1 MTSVRSYRG
10 EDAPLLSDL
19 YVRSVRR
26 LAAGDYSARQ
36 IDAWAALAPDPARL
50 DALARDGRLRLVSE
64 DAQGAP
70 VAFADLEPDGH
81 IHYFYCAPE
90 AAGTGTAGALY
101 DALEAAARDRGARRL
116 YAEAS
121 EGARRFFLKR
131 GFAVL
136 ARRDF
141 EVSGVPIHNY
151 AVEKTLFPKT

>member
-1 MTSVRSYRG
+1 MTVIRPYRSD
-10 EDAPLLSDL
+10 DAPLLSDL
-19 YVRSVRR
+19 YVRSVRL

-36 IDAWAALAPDPARL
+36 IDAWATLAPDPTRL
-50 DALARDGRLRLVSE
+50 DALALDGRLRLVSE
-64 DAQGAP
+64 DADGAP
-70 VAFADLEPDGH
+70 VAFADLEQDGH

-90 AAGTGTAGALY
+90 AGGTGVAQALY
-101 DALEAAARDRGARRL
+101 EALEAAARRRGATRL

-141 EVSGVPIHNY
+141 EVSGVAIHNY
-151 AVEKTLFPKT
+151 TVEKTLAA

>member
-1 MTSVRSYRG
+1 MIFVRPYRS

-19 YVRSVRR
+19 YVRSVRA
-26 LAAGDYSARQ
+26 LAVGDYSARQ

-70 VAFADLEPDGH
+70 AAFADLEPDGH

-90 AAGTGTAGALY
+90 AAGTGAAGALY
-101 DALEAAARDRGARRL
+101 DALEAAARDWGARLL

-131 GFAVL
+131 GFVVL

-151 AVEKTLFPKT
+151 AVEKNAFP